1 MYAYFIDLQKGFDIT
16 PQEIFKEPTI
26 KQPENLS
33 QPI

>member
-16 PQEIFKEPTI
+16 PQEIFKEPT